1 MLQPPTGD
9 KRVPTIGD
17 PHGGRPKT
25 LATRKELRLL
35 VFGLVGLLGIAMWF
49 FRGVP
54 PPREEL
60 ITSPTEAVVV
70 PMARPALDRLADLPD
85 AAAVANARTDIEAMV
100 RAGEVPSVKF
110 GLDAAA
116 MAWAERLLAEDAQ
129 RRRIP
134 QRITTEEL
142 VTDQIR
148 PGQLVVLNGRLD
160 SVRVVTMPGR
170 EETSYRW
177 LSLAIEDGQYA
188 VAFQRIDPEG
198 VALTLNARVQ
208 VLGRYL
214 GRVPMPTD
222 ADDVMVPTIATSIV
236 TPISTDMDNGRAGL
250 AGYQGAV
257 PLVDDLYRDVDD
269 ERPLV
274 ESHPYYLTLGR
285 VKSEMGTPELVG
297 PRLDANRLANAI
309 HQDPAAYRGKPVE
322 VRGAVWHAWED
333 AMVATDRPFDVRRVV
348 RVLMYRRDIGP
359 ITENGKTV
367 TKSVL
372 RIFELAAITDQP
384 LPQPGDFII
393 ASGRFMKWRAIP
405 SARHPGMENLLGST
419 RQSGN
424 VYTMFIVAGPW
435 RIEEPVEVDWTPLV
449 VLLSAAGVAFAGM
462 VLWFVNRDRGAEQR
476 LKASV
481 ATLRRRRR
489 ELQSRPAA
497 PADDSAPG
505 PTEPA
510 PTDTPDR

>member
-1 MLQPPTGD
+1 MLLPPTGD

-17 PHGGRPKT
+17 SQGGRPKP

-35 VFGLVGLLGIAMWF
+35 VFGLVGLLGMVVWF
-49 FRGVP
+49 FRAP
-54 PPREEL
+54 PPREAL
-60 ITSPTEAVVV
+60 IASPTETTVQ
-70 PMARPALDRLADLPD
+70 PMAMPDIDRLPELPD

-110 GLDAAA
+110 GLDAPAV
-116 MAWAERLLAEDAQ
+116 AWAERLLAEDAQ

-142 VTDQIR
+142 ATEQIR
-148 PGQLVVLNGRLD
+148 PGQLVVLNARLHG
-160 SVRVVTMPGR
+160 VRMVSMPGR
-170 EETSYRW
+170 DDASYRW
-177 LSLAIEDGQYA
+177 LSLALDDDQYA
-188 VAFQRIDPEG
+188 VALQVMTPDTVE
-198 VALTLNARVQ
+198 LTVNDRVH

-214 GRVPMPTD
+214 GQVPTPTD
-222 ADDVMVPTIATSIV
+222 VDEAMVPTLATSIV
-236 TPISTDMDNGRAGL
+236 TPVTVEGGDNGRTGL

-285 VKSEMGTPELVG
+285 VKSEMGTPELAG

-309 HQDPAAYRGKPVE
+309 HQDPAAYRGKPVV

-348 RVLMYRRDIGP
+348 RVLIYRRDIGP
-359 ITENGKTV
+359 ITEDGKTV

-384 LPQPGDFII
+384 LPQPGEFIV

-405 SARHPGMENLLGST
+405 AARHPGMENLLGSM

-435 RIEEPVEVDWTPLV
+435 RIEEPVEINWTPLV
-449 VLLSAAGVAFAGM
+449 VLLSIGGVLFAGM

-489 ELQSRPAA
+489 ELQSRPAV
-497 PADDSAPG
+497 PADHVPGASAP
-505 PTEPA
+505 ES
-510 PTDTPDR
+510 PDASDR